1 MTHIL
6 TSRQNSLGLITLH
19 RPAALNAQ
27 DLQMVRDFNAALDG
41 FEQDGSI
48 KHVLVQ
54 GAGGKAFCAGG
65 DIRAAATR
73 PAVEAAQFFREEYR
87 LVGRIA
93 GFPKPVIS
101 LVDGICMGGGMGIAV
116 HSRYCIV
123 TENAVM
129 AMPEMKIGLFPDIGA
144 AYFLARAPGAF
155 GIWLALTGAR
165 LSAGD
170 AGYARLASG
179 CLPSAQIPSFIDL
192 IVAGNPVPDLPCPAS
207 PLAAHQAEIDEA
219 FSAPAVE
226 EIVSRLER
234 METPWA
240 EAQLFALQSGSPTS
254 QKVTLQH
261 MWRSRGQDLRAVLT
275 RDYRIASA
283 CLRGPDFREG
293 VRALVIDKDK
303 TPRWNPPSLEDVT
316 PGLVARHFSPPIG
329 PELYAGN

>member
-144 AYFLARAPGAF
+144 AYFLARAPVAF
-155 GIWLALTGAR
+155 GIWLALTEIGR
-165 LSAGD
+165 
-170 AGYARLASG
+170 
-179 CLPSAQIPSFIDL
+179 
-192 IVAGNPVPDLPCPAS
+192 
-207 PLAAHQAEIDEA
+207 AH
-219 FSAPAVE
+219 V
-226 EIVSRLER
+226 
-234 METPWA
+234 
-240 EAQLFALQSGSPTS
+240 
-254 QKVTLQH
+254 
-261 MWRSRGQDLRAVLT
+261 
-275 RDYRIASA
+275 
-283 CLRGPDFREG
+283 
-293 VRALVIDKDK
+293 
-303 TPRWNPPSLEDVT
+303 
-316 PGLVARHFSPPIG
+316 
-329 PELYAGN
+329 